1 MSLYENYE
9 HKIKEIYSELRKSE
23 KKVAD
28 YILANKIKIEKMGLE
43 EIAENS
49 KVSTPTV
56 IRFTKALGYEGF
68 KDFKTEL
75 LKSGR
80 QNQNDYDNIDLLLD
94 LHITKNDKL
103 EDIPIKLVGLTI
115 KALEETLKFLN
126 YEIYEE
132 AIKLITNAN
141 TIDIYGVGN
150 SGSIGNDF
158 ASKLLRIGLNCRA
171 YPDNHLQQLC
181 ACHLG
186 KKDLAIAISHSGET
200 RDTVDALRIAKE
212 SGAKTLV
219 LTNFKASVITKYA
232 DISLFT
238 GDTES
243 TFYSETMSSRMSQL
257 ALVDMLYM
265 GVLLSDYNKYA
276 KRLDKINNLTIG
288 KIY

>member
-94 LHITKNDKL
+94 LHITKNDNL
-103 EDIPIKLVGLTI
+103 EDIPIKLVGL
-115 KALEETLKFLN
+115 
-126 YEIYEE
+126 
-132 AIKLITNAN
+132 
-141 TIDIYGVGN
+141 
-150 SGSIGNDF
+150 
-158 ASKLLRIGLNCRA
+158 
-171 YPDNHLQQLC
+171 Q
-181 ACHLG
+181 
-186 KKDLAIAISHSGET
+186 
-200 RDTVDALRIAKE
+200 
-212 SGAKTLV
+212 
-219 LTNFKASVITKYA
+219 
-232 DISLFT
+232 
-238 GDTES
+238 
-243 TFYSETMSSRMSQL
+243 
-257 ALVDMLYM
+257 
-265 GVLLSDYNKYA
+265 
-276 KRLDKINNLTIG
+276 
-288 KIY
+288 